1 MSRRFAFI
9 QAADMADYSL
19 MMALDENATIAL
31 VHELRDRLLEPIAER
46 HEGEILKRMGDGWI
60 IAYPSV
66 TSSVLAALEIQNG
79 LAEHPKTR
87 LRMGIHMGDIVH
99 DEADLYGTGVNI
111 ACRLQTE
118 APPGGVLISAEVYN
132 QLSTKQS
139 HGFSDAGTFK
149 LKNIPRP
156 IQCFQWR
163 PEKLVVGSRSDEV
176 PTIGV
181 EKLAAAP
188 SDEETAAAAEDLHEQ
203 IMYGLSKRT
212 GIKVRD
218 MSVGSAER
226 TTYSLRGR
234 FRRSGIRVR
243 VNLSL
248 VLLEDASTVWAD
260 VFEGD
265 ATDLFAF
272 GDEVAAMVDA
282 KLRLFVNSLDNN
294 RIGEIP
300 DENLSVSE
308 LRTRA
313 AGLFYECTIPDLERC
328 ISVMDRARRLKP
340 KDGMSLSMWAIGVV
354 MRYKLRFEAIEG
366 DILKE
371 LVSAH
376 DLAVE
381 LMPQS
386 DFVFFTRCLFRSI
399 TDRDPDKVM
408 SDARRC
414 YELNPNYPQAHIAL
428 GYAYILAEEFEKAVA
443 AMSKGTELRNDPYW
457 AYRRLHMAV
466 AQYCGED
473 YEGTISTLKEMIDLK
488 PSVRGF
494 RKLLVLA
501 LKALGRDAEVQDE
514 ETAAALLDDG
524 ENFFVQ
530 EPTVPDSHLWL
541 REALAPGS
549 SKVSAS
555 NK

>member
-9 QAADMADYSL
+9 QAADIVDYSL
-19 MMALDENATIAL
+19 MMAQDESATIAL

-46 HEGEILKRMGDGWI
+46 HDGEILKRMGDGWI

-66 TSSVLAALEIQNG
+66 ASSVLAALEIQNG

-87 LRMGIHMGDIVH
+87 LRMGIHMGDIVS
-99 DEADLYGTGVNI
+99 DEADLYGAGVNI
-111 ACRLQTE
+111 ACRIQTE
-118 APPGGVLISAEVYN
+118 APPGGVLMSADVYN
-132 QLSTKQS
+132 QLPEKQS
-139 HGFSDAGTFK
+139 QGFSDAGTFK

-156 IQCFQWR
+156 VQCFQWR
-163 PEKLVVGSRSDEV
+163 PDKLVVSSRSDEV
-176 PTIGV
+176 PTIGAERLV
-181 EKLAAAP
+181 AAP
-188 SDEETAAAAEDLHEQ
+188 SDEETTAAAEDLHEQ
-203 IMYGLSKRT
+203 IVYGLSKRT

-218 MSVGSAER
+218 MSVNSSDK
-226 TTYSLRGR
+226 TTYKLRGR
-234 FRRSGIRVR
+234 FRRSGGRAR

-248 VLLEDASTVWAD
+248 VLLDDASTVWAD

-272 GDEVAAMVDA
+272 CDEVAAEVDA

-294 RIGEIP
+294 RIGKIP

-328 ISVMDRARRLKP
+328 ISVMDRARRLNP
-340 KDGMSLSMWAIGVV
+340 NDGMSLSMWAIGVV
-354 MRYKLRFEAIEG
+354 MRSKLRFEAIEG
-366 DILKE
+366 DRLEE
-371 LVSAH
+371 LISAH
-376 DLAVE
+376 DRAVE

-408 SDARRC
+408 SDAKRC
-414 YELNPNYPQAHIAL
+414 YELSPNYPQAHIAL
-428 GYAYILAEEFEKAVA
+428 GYAYILAEDFGKAVA
-443 AMSKGTELRNDPYW
+443 AMRKGTELRSDPYW
-457 AYRRLHMAV
+457 SYRRFHLAV

-494 RKLLVLA
+494 RKLLILA
-501 LKALGRDAEVQDE
+501 LKALGRDAEAQEE

-541 REALAPGS
+541 RQALSPGS
-549 SKVSAS
+549 VS
-555 NK
+555 